1 MATTEPRTK
10 AMLAIRRNMRKKAA
24 GQYSKMSAEDRQR
37 LNSGLNNKVNI
48 ARKVP
53 KLSGAK
59 PSITTSRVKDSTG
72 RETIKIGPDKRITDK
87 QGSTILNKKPND
99 PRTLSMIKTES
110 GRKRD
115 TKKAALRKSWTSTGR
130 TGPKKES
137 TQPATVP
144 KPKLAGP
151 TLIDDII
158 NIWNNRSP
166 SLKGKSTIAEI
177 RKVLKGV
184 DVRTSDRI
192 TMDAWRFIETNLAQA
207 NAQTG
212 ENTISKSRR
221 EAAAK
226 EEARRAASAAET
238 KREGV
243 REKRTTRIQISDAQR
258 STGNKILS
266 DIPPKTNLR
275 ELTPAELGK
284 LTLAERKER
293 AAIANENWQE
303 RKKEIE
309 ARTTVADPK
318 GEKGAKGR
326 SRSAQ
331 ETADADF
338 KKTGGEGKH
347 IKPADD
353 LVRGKLNKKIADAKK
368 AAMRYY
374 NDAVR
379 AKALK
384 EGEISIA
391 QERAIW
397 RKKVKEKI
405 DSKATSEETQREA
418 IRASGNARDNRS
430 ASVRRTAQKLKDV
443 AKAVAAAKASAAKA
457 SGSGSMQV
465 NRPKAS
471 LEIEQSAIVAKFQ
484 AKKLAEEEARTKRIK
499 ARIARILNPGA
510 PVGQNVR
517 GTGVGIGGGTL
528 RGMR

>member
-37 LNSGLNNKVNI
+37 LNSGLNNKVNT

-72 RETIKIGPDKRITDK
+72 RETIKVGPDTRPTGK
-87 QGSTILNKKPND
+87 QGSTVLNKKPND

-110 GRKRD
+110 DRKKD
-115 TKKAALRKSWTSTGR
+115 TEKAALRKSLASTGR

-144 KPKLAGP
+144 KKSL
-151 TLIDDII
+151 TQSEINKII
-158 NIWNNRSP
+158 KTPRTALEIKKF
-166 SLKGKSTIAEI
+166 LEGK
-177 RKVLKGV
+177 V
-184 DVRTSDRI
+184 VRTGDRI
-192 TMDAWRFIETNLAQA
+192 VMDAWKYIETRISQK
-207 NAQTG
+207 NAQTN
-212 ENTISKSRR
+212 ENTVEKTRR
-221 EAAAK
+221 EAAVK
-226 EEARRAASAAET
+226 EEARRAASADET

-243 REKRTTRIQISDAQR
+243 REKRSTRIQISDSQR

-293 AAIANENWQE
+293 AASANENWQE

-309 ARTTVADPK
+309 ARTTVADPE
-318 GEKGAKGR
+318 GEKGR
-326 SRSAQ
+326 STSAQ
-331 ETADADF
+331 ETADADY
-338 KKTGGEGKH
+338 KKTGGKGKL
-347 IKPADD
+347 IKPAEDS
-353 LVRGKLNKKIADAKK
+353 VRGKLNKKIADAKK

-397 RKKVKEKI
+397 RKKVKEEI
-405 DSKATSEETQREA
+405 ASKATSEETQREA

-430 ASVRRTAQKLKDV
+430 ASVRRTTQKLKDA

-484 AKKLAEEEARTKRIK
+484 AKKLAEEEARTKKIK
-499 ARIARILNPGA
+499 ARIARTLNPGA

>member
-10 AMLAIRRNMRKKAA
+10 AMLAIRRNMRKEAA

-87 QGSTILNKKPND
+87 QGSTVLNKKPND
-99 PRTLSMIKTES
+99 PRTLSMIKTEN
-110 GRKRD
+110 GRKKD
-115 TKKAALRKSWTSTGR
+115 TKKAALRKSLASTGR
-130 TGPKKES
+130 TGPKKEYVSSKPILRKNLTQSEINEIISLWQKMPPKAKKRTALEIKNSS
-137 TQPATVP
+137 TPEEW
-144 KPKLAGP
+144 KRHES
-151 TLIDDII
+151 II
-158 NIWNNRSP
+158 SQ
-166 SLKGKSTIAEI
+166 K
-177 RKVLKGV
+177 
-184 DVRTSDRI
+184 
-192 TMDAWRFIETNLAQA
+192 
-207 NAQTG
+207 NAQTN
-212 ENTISKSRR
+212 ENQMSKTRR

-226 EEARRAASAAET
+226 EEARQAASADEA

-243 REKRTTRIQISDAQR
+243 REKRSTRIQISDSQR

-275 ELTPAELGK
+275 ELTPAELEK
-284 LTLAERKER
+284 LTPAERKER
-293 AAIANENWQE
+293 AAIANKNWQE

-309 ARTTVADPK
+309 AKTTVADPR
-318 GEKGAKGR
+318 GEKGR

-353 LVRGKLNKKIADAKK
+353 LVRGKLNKKIADAKDV
-368 AAMRYY
+368 AMRYY

-391 QERAIW
+391 KERAIW
-397 RKKVKEKI
+397 RKKVKEEI
-405 DSKATSEETQREA
+405 ASKATSEETQREA

-430 ASVRRTAQKLKDV
+430 ASVRRTTQKLKDA

-471 LEIEQSAIVAKFQ
+471 LEIEQAAIVAKFQ

-499 ARIARILNPGA
+499 ARIARTSNTG
-510 PVGQNVR
+510 VGQNVR

-528 RGMR
+528 KEMR